1 MDKVDSDVKD
11 ISKNLQIKN
20 IIKIQAMTSEQESL
34 ALYEKM
40 AFYRPKDIYLE
51 QINIFDNR
59 QIYPNTSLAS
69 YIKNDKVAIKAET
82 LYKLNTEKQR
92 IIRELELLK
101 NGKI

>member
-1 MDKVDSDVKD
+1 MQE
-11 ISKNLQIKN
+11 NLQTD
-20 IIKIQAMTSEQESL
+20 IIKMEAMTSEQASL
-34 ALYEKM
+34 DMYQNTV
-40 AFYRPKDIYLE
+40 FYKPKDIYLN

-101 NGKI
+101 NGKT

>member
-1 MDKVDSDVKD
+1 MRISSDILKKSNIVVVFFTVI
-11 ISKNLQIKN
+11 IS
-20 IIKIQAMTSEQESL
+20 
-34 ALYEKM
+34 LY
-40 AFYRPKDIYLE
+40 IYLD
-51 QINIFDNR
+51 QINIFDDR